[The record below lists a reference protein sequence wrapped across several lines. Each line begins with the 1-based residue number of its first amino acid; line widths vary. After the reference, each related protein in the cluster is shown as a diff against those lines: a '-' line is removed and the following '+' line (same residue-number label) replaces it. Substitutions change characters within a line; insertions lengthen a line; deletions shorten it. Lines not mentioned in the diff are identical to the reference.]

1 LVWVY
6 FGGGSGDWPQSFPG
20 IGRGEMWDAL
30 ASIFGN
36 LIIGIGASTGVGFR
50 CVWSYSAIAL
60 VHHMKKKSILPFHRF
75 LVFWAGALGM
85 VVTCAIP
92 FHSRPYS
99 EEYWRV
105 ETNQFIKYE
114 ISWFFVIKLAL

>member
-1 LVWVY
+1 LWKFWRVSFSWLVWVY

-60 VHHMKKKSILPFHRF
+60 VHHMKKKKYSSIP
-75 LVFWAGALGM
+75 
-85 VVTCAIP
+85 
-92 FHSRPYS
+92 
-99 EEYWRV
+99 
-105 ETNQFIKYE
+105 
-114 ISWFFVIKLAL
+114 